1 MDDWVAVILE
11 EYKSLRTESLQAI
24 EQMQR
29 TLQIGLVAIGVITGI
44 GVDSADASAAV
55 QVGIAAATP
64 ALAATVLVLWL
75 DQLRRS
81 VYAGAHCAL
90 IEHRL
95 AEHFRPKAAPL
106 TWETQIQTE
115 YDEAG
120 RYRYHRHWATF
131 VALFAA
137 TMPMVVTSIVRLA
150 HDDDWAPVGALS
162 LIFVGLV
169 VAAGS
174 YQAYVHGAVS
184 SKHRETRIAI
194 GLEDPKTAPEG

>member
-44 GVDSADASAAV
+44 GVDNADASAAV
-55 QVGIAAATP
+55 QVGIAASTP

-81 VYAGAHCAL
+81 VYAGAHCAR

-95 AEHFRPKAAPL
+95 AEHFRPKEPPL

-115 YDEAG
+115 YDEGG

-131 VALFAA
+131 AALFAA
-137 TMPMVVTSIVRLA
+137 STPMVVTSLVRLGRE
-150 HDDDWAPVGALS
+150 DDWVAVGVLS
-162 LIFVGLV
+162 LVFVGLV
-169 VAAGS
+169 AGAGL

-184 SKHRETRIAI
+184 KKHSETRVAI
-194 GLEDPKTAPEG
+194 GLEGLETASAG

>member
-11 EYKSLRTESLQAI
+11 EYKSLRSESLQAI

-44 GVDSADASAAV
+44 GVDNADASAAV
-55 QVGIAAATP
+55 QVGIAASTP

-90 IEHRL
+90 IEYRL
-95 AEHFRPKAAPL
+95 GKHFRHRERPL

-115 YDEAG
+115 YDKGG

-131 VALFAA
+131 AALFAA
-137 TMPMVVTSIVRLA
+137 STPMVVTSIVRLGRG
-150 HDDDWAPVGALS
+150 DDWVAVGVLS
-162 LIFVGLV
+162 FVFVGLV
-169 VAAGS
+169 AGAGL
-174 YQAYVHGAVS
+174 YQAYVHGDVS
-184 SKHRETRIAI
+184 KKHAETRVAI
-194 GLEDPKTAPEG
+194 GLQKPETASDA

>member
-44 GVDSADASAAV
+44 GVDNADASAAV
-55 QVGIAAATP
+55 QVGIAASTP

-95 AEHFRPKAAPL
+95 AEHFRPKEPPL

-115 YDEAG
+115 YDKGG

-131 VALFAA
+131 AALFAA
-137 TMPMVVTSIVRLA
+137 SMPMVVTSIVRLGRE
-150 HDDDWAPVGALS
+150 DDWVAVGVLS
-162 LIFVGLV
+162 IVFLGLV
-169 VAAGS
+169 TGAGL
-174 YQAYVHGAVS
+174 YQAYVHGDVS
-184 SKHRETRIAI
+184 KKHKETRVAI
-194 GLEDPKTAPEG
+194 GLEGPETVSDA

>member
-29 TLQIGLVAIGVITGI
+29 TLQIGLVAIGVITGF
-44 GVDSADASAAV
+44 GVDNADASAAV
-55 QVGIAAATP
+55 QVGIAAAPP

-90 IEHRL
+90 IENRL
-95 AEHFRPKAAPL
+95 AEHFRSKDPPL
-106 TWETQIQTE
+106 TWETQVQTQ
-115 YDEAG
+115 YDESG

-137 TMPMVVTSIVRLA
+137 TMPMVVTSLVRLA
-150 HDDDWAPVGALS
+150 REDDWVAVTALS
-162 LIFVGLV
+162 VVFVGLV
-169 VAAGS
+169 VAASS

-184 SKHRETRIAI
+184 DKHRKTREAI
-194 GLEDPKTAPEG
+194 GLEDAKTAPDR

>member
-1 MDDWVAVILE
+1 VA
-11 EYKSLRTESLQAI
+11 A
-24 EQMQR
+24 
-29 TLQIGLVAIGVITGI
+29 
-44 GVDSADASAAV
+44 
-55 QVGIAAATP
+55 
-64 ALAATVLVLWL
+64 
-75 DQLRRS
+75 QLRRS

-95 AEHFRPKAAPL
+95 AEHFRPKAPPL

-115 YDEAG
+115 YDKGG
-120 RYRYHRHWATF
+120 RYRYHRHWTTF

-150 HDDDWAPVGALS
+150 RDDDWAPVAALS
-162 LIFVGLV
+162 VIFVGLV

-184 SKHRETRIAI
+184 RKHRETRVAI
-194 GLEDPKTAPEG
+194 GLEDPKTAPEA